1 MDKKRDGHAIV
12 SNVIKSL
19 EKGGFFSP
27 SDREKFARVGREHGI
42 EGSVIEEVIDMGQT
56 ISLIHRHEDWL
67 DASDLPREQKKA
79 MRTELQ
85 KSIDENLEA
94 LRKIKNSLFFTNLMR
109 STRSMFPLL
118 YHQVCTKLWKSLII
132 IIIKMGQDKGEDMP
146 LPFILGGLALAAAGY
161 GFKKSIDA
169 LDADCEAD
177 EFIKKAESLKE
188 GAKNRVE
195 LAQSD
200 CKNALMRLGEKKFHV
215 ISRGVSRFVEHFNQ
229 LKGHQF
235 FVKDSDMQDLHK
247 QVSVAQNFSKQL
259 NASGMSE
266 ESAIGGMFAGYG
278 GLCVSSWTTGAM
290 LGGGLTM
297 GGLAGMAVF
306 GGLVAGPALAILGA
320 LSADEMEE
328 KLEKAKAYHSQVEVA
343 VKKADAAIDNLRA
356 VEEMAKSFTR
366 QITKCDALF
375 FSLSQDAIATMKK
388 HNYDTSRYNQEEKDQ
403 LCVTVSTLSSLS
415 AFLKVPIID
424 EHQKL
429 NKKAQN
435 ALNLMRNQM
444 NDLESGQE
452 SGHYDVAMI
461 QSNQKGLKNL

>member
-1 MDKKRDGHAIV
+1 
-12 SNVIKSL
+12 
-19 EKGGFFSP
+19 
-27 SDREKFARVGREHGI
+27 
-42 EGSVIEEVIDMGQT
+42 
-56 ISLIHRHEDWL
+56 
-67 DASDLPREQKKA
+67 
-79 MRTELQ
+79 
-85 KSIDENLEA
+85 
-94 LRKIKNSLFFTNLMR
+94 
-109 STRSMFPLL
+109 
-118 YHQVCTKLWKSLII
+118 
-132 IIIKMGQDKGEDMP
+132 MP

-169 LDADCEAD
+169 SETADKVNEIVKEAED
-177 EFIKKAESLKE
+177 LKE

-195 LAQSD
+195 SAESGY
-200 CKNALMRLGEKKFHV
+200 KNALMRLGEKKFHV

-266 ESAIGGMFAGYG
+266 EDAIGGMFAGYG

-297 GGLAGMAVF
+297 GGLAGMAVL

-328 KLEKAKAYHSQVEVA
+328 KLEKAKAYHSQVEEA
-343 VKKADAAIDNLRA
+343 VKKADVIIDQFQAI
-356 VEEMAKSFTR
+356 EKMAKLFTR

-375 FSLSQDAIATMKK
+375 FSLSQDVIATMKK
-388 HNYDTSRYNQEEKDQ
+388 HNYDTSRYNQKEKDQ
-403 LCVTVSTLSSLS
+403 LCVAVSTLMTLS
-415 AFLKVPIID
+415 AFLKVPIMD

-429 NKKAQN
+429 HEKAKRTLEIMKRQMD
-435 ALNLMRNQM
+435 NLEN
-444 NDLESGQE
+444 GQE

-461 QSNQKGLKNL
+461 QSRQGDFENLLKDKGL